1 MSPSSSINCESFWS
15 SKRPQI
21 VCSVFLTLNQLF
33 QSNCL
38 FNMDERI
45 YEFFK
50 IIKIILQVQDAVSS
64 ETSDKLS
71 SQFRKFV
78 SLLVVFRPLLHIFHH
93 KKGKRQCYVVWN
105 LYKLMKTRQNVNRID
120 SQGRLQE
127 CLEIVPNNWIIRQFR
142 HEYDSYVT
150 VVLNNLQ

>member
-1 MSPSSSINCESFWS
+1 MAVSSVFNIFTYFYWTYLWISLHESINFNVICLNIMRKLMSPSSSINCESFWS

-21 VCSVFLTLNQLF
+21 LCSVFLTLNQLF

-93 KKGKRQCYVVWN
+93 KKGKR
-105 LYKLMKTRQNVNRID
+105 
-120 SQGRLQE
+120 
-127 CLEIVPNNWIIRQFR
+127 
-142 HEYDSYVT
+142 
-150 VVLNNLQ
+150 